1 MITHWLREPL
11 VHFVAIG
18 ALLFIAFE
26 WRGAGPAP
34 RRIVITPGQVD
45 ALTAG
50 FARTWQRE
58 PTEDELKGLID
69 EYVRD
74 EIATREAMVSGLD
87 RDDTVIR
94 RRLRQ
99 KWEFVAEDAV
109 DASPPD
115 DAELQAWLESHLEA
129 FRTEPEVAF
138 EQKMMDGAMLRML
151 PSEIERMTRSDVA
164 RIFGDEF
171 AAAVL
176 QVQPGTWT
184 GPIKS
189 GYAVHHV
196 FVKERVDGR
205 VPLLSE
211 VRTQVE
217 RELVADRRRRR
228 LQEAYEDLLARYQVV
243 IERRA
248 SVVASK

>member
-1 MITHWLREPL
+1 MTVPWLREPL

-18 ALLFIAFE
+18 ALLFLVFE
-26 WRGAGPAP
+26 WRGAGPAS
-34 RRIVITPGQVD
+34 RRIVVTPGQID
-45 ALTAG
+45 AMAVG
-50 FARTWQRE
+50 FARTRQRE
-58 PTEDELKGLID
+58 PTDDELKGLID

-74 EIATREAMVSGLD
+74 EIATREAMASGLD

-99 KWEFVAEDAV
+99 KWEFVAEEAA

-115 DAELQAWLESHLEA
+115 DADLQAWLESHVEL

-138 EQKMMDGAMLRML
+138 AQKMDGAMPRML
-151 PSEIERMTRSDVA
+151 PSEVERATRSDVA
-164 RIFGDEF
+164 RLFGDDF

-176 QVQPGTWT
+176 RVEPGAWS

-189 GYAVHHV
+189 GYGVHHV
-196 FVKERVDGR
+196 FVKERIDGR
-205 VPLLSE
+205 VPTLGE

-217 RELVADRRRRR
+217 REVVAERRRRR
-228 LQEAYEDLLARYQVV
+228 LQETYQDLLARYQVV
-243 IERRA
+243 IERRERA
-248 SVVASK
+248 VASR

>member
-1 MITHWLREPL
+1 MIARWLREPL
-11 VHFVAIG
+11 VHFVALG

-26 WRGAGPAP
+26 WRGAGPAS

-45 ALTAG
+45 ALAAG

-74 EIATREAMVSGLD
+74 EIATREAMAAGLD

-99 KWEFVAEDAV
+99 KWEFVAEDAA
-109 DASPPD
+109 DTAPPD
-115 DAELQAWLESHLEA
+115 DAVLQAWLDSHLEA

-138 EQKMMDGAMLRML
+138 EQKMDGAMPRML
-151 PSEIERMTRSDVA
+151 PSQVERATRSDVA
-164 RIFGDEF
+164 RMFGDEF

-176 QVQPGTWT
+176 RVQPGTWM

-189 GYAVHHV
+189 GYGLHHV
-196 FVKERVDGR
+196 FVKERIDGR
-205 VPLLSE
+205 VPTLSE

-217 RELVADRRRRR
+217 REVVAERRRRR
-228 LQEAYEDLLARYQVV
+228 LQEVYQDLLARYQVV
-243 IERRA
+243 IERRETA
-248 SVVASK
+248 VASK